1 MEHVNVYSSAYRN
14 TLNGFRTVFISAGH
28 SAGDATVRAQ
38 AMISAMVQKQA
49 AMLAFVDNFKMLGVV
64 FFGIIP
70 IFLLLKRPRGPAG
83 NVPVH

>member
-1 MEHVNVYSSAYRN
+1 
-14 TLNGFRTVFISAGH
+14 
-28 SAGDATVRAQ
+28 
-38 AMISAMVQKQA
+38 MVQKQA